1 VTTNIRV
8 LILIIKVVLFLLVI
22 TSNFMK
28 LEAFTFNMYSGRG
41 QLPTYEI
48 YYKNGLTLDV
58 PVFQGT
64 NRGLTSFK
72 EIMDLGNW
80 RTLAF
85 FTNYRAKTLCNR
97 YPPPDS
103 VSLKAFKFERFTC

>member
-1 VTTNIRV
+1 MTTNIRV
-8 LILIIKVVLFLLVI
+8 LILVLKVILFLLVI

-48 YYKNGLTLDV
+48 HYKNGLSLDV

-64 NRGLTSFK
+64 NRGPTSFI
-72 EIMDLGNW
+72 EIVDLGNL

-85 FTNYRAKTLCNR
+85 FTNYRAKSLCSR
-97 YPPPDS
+97 YRADS
-103 VSLKAFKFERFTC
+103 VSLKVLKFERFTC